1 MKKGV
6 LYTFGASI
14 ILIIC
19 FIAFVLPS
27 SLSKTAQQQE
37 GLVFGKYN
45 GKKISYEYGSDFT
58 NFLSQYAQMYRN
70 QGVEITQSN
79 QMTIYNYAFNSTVIK
94 YQQEDALKAAGY
106 EVPQNS
112 INLKLKNY
120 FKDSDGKFSMKA
132 YKQADPTYIENLTNS
147 IKESLYTGRYYD
159 DYYGTSVTFAGYK
172 LFGLKSAEAETEFL
186 DSFCK
191 ERRSFNV
198 IHFDTGNYPEEEQIK
213 FGKSNPDKFTKY
225 DLSVITVE
233 EKDMAAKVI
242 SRISKGQITFED
254 AVAEYSEKNYSDS
267 DGKLTNNSQYQI
279 ENILKEK
286 DDISKITSLAQDEIS
301 PAVETLIG
309 FSIFKNNASPVTP
322 DFSNEDTIKDVQ
334 NYISIYETS
343 VVEDYFADM
352 AKDFVKD
359 AKASDLE
366 TAVAK
371 YDNATLQ
378 ELPAFVLNYG
388 SCSLF
393 ETMDTSSITAL
404 SSADTNEDF
413 LKQAFTL
420 KLNDYSDPII
430 IGGDIVVL
438 QHTGSEAVETPE
450 DAEPSDYSSDL
461 VDFDQTTSQNAVFS
475 SPKLQNDFI
484 AVYFDNFL
492 SSSF

>member
-79 QMTIYNYAFNSTVIK
+79 QMTIYNYAFNSTVLK

-106 EVPQNS
+106 EVPQDS

-132 YKQADPTYIENLTNS
+132 YKQADPSYIESLTAS
-147 IKESLYTGRYYD
+147 IKDSLYTGRYYD
-159 DYYGTSVTFAGYK
+159 DCFGATESFGGYH
-172 LFGLKSAEAETEFL
+172 LFGLKSAEAETAFL
-186 DSFCK
+186 DSFGK
-191 ERRSFNV
+191 EKRAFNLV
-198 IHFDTGNYPEEEQIK
+198 VFDTGNYPEEEQIK
-213 FGKSNPDKFTKY
+213 FGKANPDKFTKY
-225 DLSVITVE
+225 DMSIITVE
-233 EKDMAAKVI
+233 DKDTASKVL

-254 AVAEYSEKNYSDS
+254 AVSEYSEKNYSDS
-267 DGKLTNNSQYQI
+267 DGILTNKSKYQI

-286 DDISKITSLAQDEIS
+286 DDISKITALAQDETS
-301 PAVETLIG
+301 PVVETLIG
-309 FSIFKNNASPVTP
+309 FSIFKNNGASTQP
-322 DFSNEDTIKDVQ
+322 DFTNEDTINDIK
-334 NYISIYETS
+334 NYISTYETS
-343 VVEDYFADM
+343 IIEDYFADM

-359 AKASDLE
+359 AKASDIE
-366 TAVAK
+366 TAASK
-371 YDNATLQ
+371 YENATIH
-378 ELPAFVLNYG
+378 ELPAFTLNYG
-388 SCSLF
+388 SSSIF
-393 ETMDTSSITAL
+393 EAMDTNSITTLAT
-404 SSADTNEDF
+404 ADKNEDF
-413 LKQAFTL
+413 LTKAFTL
-420 KLNDYSDPII
+420 KLNEYSDPII

-438 QHTGSEAVETPE
+438 QYTGSEAVETPE
-450 DAEPSDYSSDL
+450 DAEPSDYSTDMT
-461 VDFDQTTSQNAVFS
+461 DFDQATAQYVVYQ
-475 SPKLQNDFI
+475 SPKLENDFI
-484 AVYFDNFL
+484 SVYFDNFL
-492 SSSF
+492 TSSY